1 MHRKRPKCEDCDFA
15 DVYGNLKITCQR
27 YPEWTEQNYDH
38 WCGDFQ
44 NARWDSHFTYAQRG
58 SQFRSQED
66 MMHGHSDSETD
77 MGGVRGESDMR
88 DSGERDE

>member
-38 WCGDFQ
+38 WCGEYR
-44 NARWDSHFTYAQRG
+44 NAKQDNQFVYAG
-58 SQFRSQED
+58 SMSQFRSEED
-66 MMHGHSDSETD
+66 LYGNRDSETS

-88 DSGERDE
+88 DSGEGDE